1 MEDGGRADVIDS
13 DHTGARSTLNRLE
26 MLGSLGRAWVDLRC
40 FRLAQPESD
49 IELKELVADLSVFK
63 PDVVVLDS
71 LDEVMQLFRPTA
83 TVRTTLRSE

>member
-1 MEDGGRADVIDS
+1 M
-13 DHTGARSTLNRLE
+13 
-26 MLGSLGRAWVDLRC
+26 
-40 FRLAQPESD
+40 AQPESD